1 MQKILKNFK
10 NKRVIITGH
19 TGFKGSWLSL
29 WLYMSGAK
37 IMGIS
42 NGVLTKPSHFD
53 SIKLKKTCITKTFSR
68 QEKRVRKKRGM
79 HMDAEEV
86 TAKLGVCMETIPFH
100 LNFQILSCRGGPQG
114 R

>member
-29 WLYMSGAK
+29 WLHMSGAK

-42 NGVLTKPSHFD
+42 NGVLTSALVSLLD
-53 SIKLKKTCITKTFSR
+53 NTLIT
-68 QEKRVRKKRGM
+68 
-79 HMDAEEV
+79 
-86 TAKLGVCMETIPFH
+86 
-100 LNFQILSCRGGPQG
+100 
-114 R
+114 